1 MHKNSI
7 IILIA
12 VMFLFG
18 SDTSRT
24 ISTYRNGNVSHISYF
39 KEDIEK
45 GKQIIRQETF
55 HFTGSKAME
64 GNIKDDYKIG
74 LWTYYYQDG
83 TKRLEGNYSAG
94 QKDGLWTYWYDNGI
108 IANQYTYKSKT
119 VEGQILEWH
128 IDKECWT
135 RSGDPC
141 ECGPSWWSDCE
152 QN

>member
-18 SDTSRT
+18 SDTSKT
-24 ISTYRNGNVSHISYF
+24 ISTYKNGNVSHISYF

-83 TKRLEGNYSAG
+83 TKRLEGNYSVG
-94 QKDGLWTYWYDNGI
+94 QKDGLWTSYNVDESGSYISKTIYANGI
-108 IANQYTYKSKT
+108 KIKN
-119 VEGQILEWH
+119 
-128 IDKECWT
+128 
-135 RSGDPC
+135 
-141 ECGPSWWSDCE
+141 
-152 QN
+152 